1 MGPTRFP
8 IVRARPDYATSPSNI
23 PFRCLADNVNYY
35 SRTLGN
41 VKGKLMGSGDKF
53 IGAVPGVEGKRK
65 VPKKDLQDFLAE
77 KEGFEP
83 SRPFWGLH
91 DFQSCALGRTTRLL
105 QMNIQFCCLAD
116 NNVIIAG
123 VRKKSRGNFK
133 KTKNFR
139 KENTAIFCR
148 THLGIWSHSLAEF
161 AARRQQIGSDHVF

>member
-1 MGPTRFP
+1 MGIPPFP
-8 IVRARPDYATSPSNI
+8 HTDGKRNGLVTYI
-23 PFRCLADNVNYY
+23 LQEL
-35 SRTLGN
+35 LG
-41 VKGKLMGSGDKF
+41 KGKGELQ
-53 IGAVPGVEGKRK
+53 AGK
-65 VPKKDLQDFLAE
+65 KKRASLYDLLFLAE

-116 NNVIIAG
+116 NNAIIAG

-133 KTKNFR
+133 KSKIFR

-161 AARRQQIGSDHVF
+161 TARRQQIGSDHVF